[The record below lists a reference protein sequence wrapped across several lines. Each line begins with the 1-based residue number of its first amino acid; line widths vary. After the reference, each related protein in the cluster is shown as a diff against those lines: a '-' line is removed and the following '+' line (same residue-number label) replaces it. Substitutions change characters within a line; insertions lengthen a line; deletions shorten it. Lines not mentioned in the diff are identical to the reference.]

1 MNRRALAVIAAY
13 AVAVVVVELVLVTLD
28 VSSRARGW
36 VSSALIAAC
45 GFTVT
50 LVIKRQERHMRD
62 NCESAAADP
71 PRRVQ
76 RRKLRIR

>member
-1 MNRRALAVIAAY
+1 MNRRPLAVIAAY
-13 AVAVVVVELVLVTLD
+13 TVAVVVVELVLVALD
-28 VSSRARGW
+28 VPSRARGW
-36 VSSALIAAC
+36 VSSALIVAC

-50 LVIKRQERHMRD
+50 LVIKRRERDMRD

-76 RRKLRIR
+76 RRKVRTR